1 MDKFTY
7 RKGVFSMIYAY
18 ARVSSRDQNLDR
30 QLKAFAVFGINDKKS
45 FPIRKPEKT
54 LNKSNRL
61 VNLGGYLA

>member
-1 MDKFTY
+1 
-7 RKGVFSMIYAY
+7 MIYAY
-18 ARVSSRDQNLDR
+18 ARISSRDQNLDR
-30 QLKAFAVFGINDKKS
+30 QLKAFSVFGINDKKS